1 VSPLKKL
8 PLALDRRPPL
18 DKAFSVE
25 ELRRLAKRRLPA
37 MVFDFIDGGADDEVT
52 LRRNRSAFDDVT
64 LEPQVLVDVATRD
77 QSVTVLGR
85 KLPTPLILG
94 PAGLAGVAHP
104 GGEAVAAGAAGERD
118 LPFVLSTAGS
128 ASIEDVAAAATGPL
142 WFQLYLW
149 RDRAVTRAL
158 VERARAAGYEALC
171 LTVDVP
177 LSGQRERDLR
187 HGFTIPPRVTARNA
201 FDVVR
206 HPGWARRVLGG
217 PPITFG
223 NFTDMSAS
231 TDVVSLGQIVNGQ
244 LNPTATW
251 DDLVWLRELWPGS
264 FAVKG
269 IMTAADARRAAEAG
283 VDAVVVSNHGGRQLD
298 GLPATVAALP
308 AVAEAVG
315 DRVEV
320 LLDGGV
326 RRGTDVLKALS
337 LGAQACLIARPYLY
351 GLAAGG
357 PAGVL
362 RAIDLLTAEIDRAMA
377 LLGLPGLVK
386 DESEAYNP

>member
-1 VSPLKKL
+1 MRLVQKL

-18 DKAFSVE
+18 EKAFSIE
-25 ELRRLAKRRLPA
+25 ELRRLARRRLPR
-37 MVFDFIDGGADDEVT
+37 MVFDFVAGGADDEVT
-52 LRRNRSAFDDVT
+52 LRRNRAAFEQVT
-64 LEPQVLVDVATRD
+64 LEPQVLVDVAERD

-85 KLPTPLILG
+85 ELPSPLVLG
-94 PAGLAGVAHP
+94 PAGLAGVAYP
-104 GGEAVAAGAAGERD
+104 GGEAVVAAAAGQRG

-128 ASIEDVAAAATGPL
+128 ASIEDVAAAASGPL

-149 RDRAVTRAL
+149 RDRSVTRSL
-158 VERARAAGYEALC
+158 VERAQAAGYEALC

-201 FDVVR
+201 FDVVT

-217 PPITFG
+217 PPVTFG
-223 NFTDMSAS
+223 NFTDMSSS
-231 TDVVSLGQIVNGQ
+231 TDYVSLGQIVNGQ

-251 DDLVWLRELWPGS
+251 DDLRWLRGLWPGT
-264 FAVKG
+264 FVVKG
-269 IMTAADARRAAEAG
+269 IMSAADAARAADAG

-298 GLPATVAALP
+298 GLPGTLDVLP
-308 AVAEAVG
+308 AVVDAVG
-315 DRVEV
+315 SRVEV

-337 LGAQACLIARPYLY
+337 LGARACLIARPYLY

-357 PAGVL
+357 PDGVL
-362 RAIDLLTAEIDRAMA
+362 RAIDLLVAEIDRAMA
-377 LLGLPGLVK
+377 LLGCPSLAK
-386 DESEAYNP
+386 SESEVV